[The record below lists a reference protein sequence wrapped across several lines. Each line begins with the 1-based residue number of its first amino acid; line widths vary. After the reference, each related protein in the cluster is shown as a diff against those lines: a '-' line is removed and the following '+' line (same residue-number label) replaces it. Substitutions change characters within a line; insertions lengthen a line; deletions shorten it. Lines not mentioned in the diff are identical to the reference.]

1 MKKIIFWT
9 NIVVLM
15 IQFFA
20 VVLLGFEIY
29 EHMNPDNIIIE
40 AIIIGICLVI
50 NLICTFY
57 KLYTDKK

>member
-1 MKKIIFWT
+1 
-9 NIVVLM
+9 M